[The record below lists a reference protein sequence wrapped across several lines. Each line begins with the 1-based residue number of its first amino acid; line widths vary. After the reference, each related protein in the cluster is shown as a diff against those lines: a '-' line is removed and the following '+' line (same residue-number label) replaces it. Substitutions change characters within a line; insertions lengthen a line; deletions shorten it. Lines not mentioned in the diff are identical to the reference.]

1 MWVFCETHRPHVLS
15 LNETWLD
22 SSISDSEIQLPGY
35 SLERRDKTHQNGGV
49 LIYVSSNLDYKVIQE
64 FENDQLDIQC
74 LWMEI
79 TPPKS
84 KGLIFCSCYR
94 PPNVGD
100 VATYVEG
107 LRNMLTVVADQ
118 EKEIVITGDLNFDLK
133 QSNKP
138 APTKCF
144 INITKEFSLWQIIDN
159 FTHITENSK
168 TLIDVFFT
176 SLPDLYVLG
185 VIPVGFSDHS
195 ATYAICKLYRLKLPP
210 PRIIDT
216 RNFKHFNR
224 DAFIED
230 LNKVLWS
237 LINSFADVEDTWDSF
252 KQLFGEVA
260 NSHAPRIRALV
271 RGHKVPWLT
280 REVKQLMNERDHFH
294 NLALRTNN
302 ELHWSSYKH
311 LHNVVTLKLRKE
323 KQRYYNEPFWETR
336 GDSRGTWKN
345 LKQLLGNGSK
355 NSSAAACTANEA
367 KH

>member
-118 EKEIVITGDLNFDLK
+118 EKEIVITGG
-133 QSNKP
+133 S
-138 APTKCF
+138 
-144 INITKEFSLWQIIDN
+144 EFRPE
-159 FTHITENSK
+159 T
-168 TLIDVFFT
+168 
-176 SLPDLYVLG
+176 
-185 VIPVGFSDHS
+185 
-195 ATYAICKLYRLKLPP
+195 
-210 PRIIDT
+210 
-216 RNFKHFNR
+216 
-224 DAFIED
+224 
-230 LNKVLWS
+230 
-237 LINSFADVEDTWDSF
+237 VE
-252 KQLFGEVA
+252 
-260 NSHAPRIRALV
+260 
-271 RGHKVPWLT
+271 
-280 REVKQLMNERDHFH
+280 
-294 NLALRTNN
+294 
-302 ELHWSSYKH
+302 
-311 LHNVVTLKLRKE
+311 
-323 KQRYYNEPFWETR
+323 
-336 GDSRGTWKN
+336 
-345 LKQLLGNGSK
+345 
-355 NSSAAACTANEA
+355 
-367 KH
+367 